1 VGRGSEEV
9 DVNEHSGI
17 VGAVEFQTDAN
28 VTKSVVGLVKA
39 RDVHLT
45 GSGAGL
51 VAAGANF
58 SILNGGCGPV
68 VANGAVTI
76 RNGGC
81 GPLIASGDVS
91 IENGGTQAV
100 FAAGEATIGPNAFV
114 GIVVSP
120 KVAVEDGARVLLSSP
135 LAMAV
140 GACAGIAISA
150 LTRWIRR

>member
-1 VGRGSEEV
+1 M
-9 DVNEHSGI
+9 NEQGG
-17 VGAVEFQTDAN
+17 VAGAVEFQSDAN
-28 VTKSVVGLVKA
+28 VTKSIVGLVKA

-51 VAAGANF
+51 VAAGGNF

-81 GPLIASGDVS
+81 GPLIANGAVS

-100 FAAGEATIGPNAFV
+100 LAAGEVTVGPNAFV

-120 KVAVEDGARVLLSSP
+120 KVEVADGARVLMSSP
-135 LAMAV
+135 LALAAGAAAGVAV
-140 GACAGIAISA
+140 SV

>member
-1 VGRGSEEV
+1 M
-9 DVNEHSGI
+9 NEQGGLARS
-17 VGAVEFQTDAN
+17 VEFQSDAN
-28 VTKSVVGLVKA
+28 VTRSIVGLVKA

-81 GPLIASGDVS
+81 GPLIANGDVS

-100 FAAGEATIGPNAFV
+100 LAAGEATIGPNAFV

-120 KVAVEDGARVLLSSP
+120 RVAVEDGARVFMSSP
-135 LAMAV
+135 LALVAGAV
-140 GACAGIAISA
+140 AGVAVTV